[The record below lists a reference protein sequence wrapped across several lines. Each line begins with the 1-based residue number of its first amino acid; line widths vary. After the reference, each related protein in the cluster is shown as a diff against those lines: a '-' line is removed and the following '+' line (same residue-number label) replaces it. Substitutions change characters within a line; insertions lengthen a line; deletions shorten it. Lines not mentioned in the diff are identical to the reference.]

1 MYAKTTLADVTQKIV
16 PINVDQ
22 KIPSS
27 CLQKISLTEIDQENL
42 ANLDQ
47 KIFLV
52 DISWKLAQTHINRKQ
67 TWSMSAKQH
76 HQSILA
82 IK

>member
-52 DISWKLAQTHINRKQ
+52 DIS
-67 TWSMSAKQH
+67 
-76 HQSILA
+76 
-82 IK
+82 